1 MKQKKYLRF
10 EKQIYKIIACYFL
23 INSSFLISL
32 VFAEDYK
39 FQIRSENFKEV
50 FFKGDTNYQDYD
62 SYNNQLEL
70 FFGADKYNSLDSLEK
85 KKFLDLALP
94 FSSRDIRKL
103 YDDKLKQM
111 SAKENY
117 HLDTFFNDK
126 L

>member
-32 VFAEDYK
+32 VFAEDHK

-70 FFGADKYNSLDSLEK
+70 FFGADKYNSLYSLEK

-94 FSSRDIRKL
+94 FSSRDIREL
-103 YDDKLKQM
+103 YDDKLEQM

-117 HLDTFFNDK
+117 HLDVFFNDK

>member
-10 EKQIYKIIACYFL
+10 ERQIYKSIACYFL

-70 FFGADKYNSLDSLEK
+70 FFGMDKYNSLNSLEK

-94 FSSRDIRKL
+94 FSSRDIREL
-103 YDDKLKQM
+103 YDDKLEQM

-117 HLDTFFNDK
+117 HLDVFFNDK

>member
-10 EKQIYKIIACYFL
+10 EKQIHKIIACYFL

-50 FFKGDTNYQDYD
+50 FLKGDTNYQDYD

-70 FFGADKYNSLDSLEK
+70 FFGMDKYNSLDSLEK

-94 FSSRDIRKL
+94 FSSRDIREL
-103 YDDKLKQM
+103 YNDKLKQM

-117 HLDTFFNDK
+117 HLDVFFNDK